1 MLLWEIVTWGE
12 TPYRNVPSLEA
23 LLELIKDGYR
33 MSRPEHCPWR
43 LWSIIKTC
51 WMYQPEARPTWSH
64 LISSLLQLYQ
74 DTQPGEYLELANHC
88 LPTPPSS
95 TENSGEQFQPAV
107 PVRSCERT
115 SERISERTSERGSER
130 AHYKV
135 LSSSVSGE
143 YYRTLTSSPP
153 TPACRLLSNTDSPHQ
168 DLLPDSRSVTVTY
181 LLFSLHLI
189 EISHIQWVAG
199 WVVSNLSLV
208 KLTRS

>member
-1 MLLWEIVTWGE
+1 MWSYGVLLWEIVTWGD
-12 TPYRNVPSLEA
+12 TPYKNVPTLDA

-74 DTQPGEYLELANHC
+74 DTQPGEYLELASHC

-107 PVRSCERT
+107 PVRS
-115 SERISERTSERGSER
+115 SQRISEKITDRGSERGSER

-135 LSSSVSGE
+135 LSSSVNGE
-143 YYRTLTSSPP
+143 YYRTLTSCPP
-153 TPACRLLSNTDSPHQ
+153 TPVYRLLSTWDSDKDHRWADNRPTA
-168 DLLPDSRSVTVTY
+168 L
-181 LLFSLHLI
+181 
-189 EISHIQWVAG
+189 
-199 WVVSNLSLV
+199 VVIFQ
-208 KLTRS
+208 

>member
-1 MLLWEIVTWGE
+1 
-12 TPYRNVPSLEA
+12 
-23 LLELIKDGYR
+23 

-95 TENSGEQFQPAV
+95 TENTGDQFQPTVSPAQ
-107 PVRSCERT
+107 VRQ
-115 SERISERTSERGSER
+115 RG
-130 AHYKV
+130 HYKI

-153 TPACRLLSNTDSPHQ
+153 TPAYRLLSTTDSPSPSPHQ
-168 DLLPDSRSVTVTY
+168 HLLTNPSLPD
-181 LLFSLHLI
+181 
-189 EISHIQWVAG
+189 
-199 WVVSNLSLV
+199 
-208 KLTRS
+208 TR